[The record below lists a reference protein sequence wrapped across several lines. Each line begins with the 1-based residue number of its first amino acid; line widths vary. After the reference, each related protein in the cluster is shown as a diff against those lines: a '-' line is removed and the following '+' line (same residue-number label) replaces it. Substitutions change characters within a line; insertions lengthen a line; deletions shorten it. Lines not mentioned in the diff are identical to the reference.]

1 MEPIGSVSEHG
12 ETGGIDGIPRWR
24 YDLNCTHCSSDPAVK
39 YAGACVKC
47 TFPGCTYAV
56 HPMCTRMAEGGKDG
70 EAPHLCLTMDD
81 TGAVVNGFT
90 VSMHCPDHM
99 SEAMR
104 DRVIDSAALRARYVE
119 AAKEALTMRL
129 EQARQAAEERQRALE
144 ARKAA
149 GVWKKAKE
157 DDNGQTYEGE
167 TNTGGKRHGQGTCV
181 YQNKHVYEGQWKDH
195 KEHGNGFTLNENG
208 EVMHDGEYQEGR
220 VHGKGTYF
228 FDNGD
233 KYVGDFNQAM
243 RHGRGC
249 YTEADSSTYEGEWRD
264 DLKHGTGTF
273 VAPDNST
280 YTGGWIKD
288 LRHGRGTLRLS
299 TGFVFDG
306 LWMDGQMEGRGI
318 CTYPDGS
325 RFEGMWKGGRKE
337 GRGTLVFPNSAVYVE
352 EEREDEGRGN
362 YLVCCVL
369 CAVCCVLC
377 AVCCVLCAVRAL
389 YTMRMLTQLLLSFFL
404 RYEGRFRDDQM
415 DGTGTFKMSS
425 ITQLNTESEE
435 VRGNRGNG
443 KRERRLKGESA
454 DWVGEGVIRLPNPCV
469 VT

>member
-1 MEPIGSVSEHG
+1 MGISLLRSTACAQWIPEAAFLDPRSMEPIGSVSEHG

-24 YDLNCTHCSSDPAVK
+24 YELNCTHCSSDPAVK

-56 HPMCTRMAEGGKDG
+56 HPMCTRMAEGGKNG

-90 VSMHCPDHM
+90 VAMHCPDHM

-104 DRVIDSAALRARYVE
+104 DSVIGSATLRGRYVE
-119 AAKEALTMRL
+119 AAKEALTERL

-157 DDNGQTYEGE
+157 D
-167 TNTGGKRHGQGTCV
+167 
-181 YQNKHVYEGQWKDH
+181 
-195 KEHGNGFTLNENG
+195 
-208 EVMHDGEYQEGR
+208 
-220 VHGKGTYF
+220 
-228 FDNGD
+228 
-233 KYVGDFNQAM
+233 
-243 RHGRGC
+243 
-249 YTEADSSTYEGEWRD
+249 
-264 DLKHGTGTF
+264 
-273 VAPDNST
+273 DNST

-352 EEREDEGRGN
+352 EEREEEEREDEGRGN
-362 YLVCCVL
+362 F
-369 CAVCCVLC
+369 AVCCVLC
-377 AVCCVLCAVRAL
+377 AVCCVLCDVCCVLCASC
-389 YTMRMLTQLLLSFFL
+389 TMRMLTPLLLSFFL
-404 RYEGRFRDDQM
+404 SGTRVDSATTRWTGRGR
-415 DGTGTFKMSS
+415 SRCHLS
-425 ITQLNTESEE
+425 RS
-435 VRGNRGNG
+435 
-443 KRERRLKGESA
+443 
-454 DWVGEGVIRLPNPCV
+454 
-469 VT
+469 